1 MTEALSQQELSDL
14 ISRIYDCTLDPSRW
28 EPTLDV
34 MKGAMRVQNAF
45 VHVNDLVGGQML
57 IAASVGIDPFWLDRQ
72 AALWPEVRGILMR
85 VLDSGHSM
93 DEPSVASRFMS
104 RSDLAASRYAQQWG
118 KPQSLVDYMDFF
130 LIHSPTRLAS
140 LGFSR
145 HERDG
150 NITDREIEI
159 GRLLIPHL
167 RRALTISN
175 VLDTQ
180 AVEKARMAEA
190 LDALKLGV
198 VLANEDSRIL
208 HANRVAE
215 QMMREGGPLRDRNGV
230 LRAEG
235 EAASAEINAAI
246 GHAARNET
254 DIGNTGLAVRLTG
267 EHEAAVVAHVLPL
280 AAGELRS
287 RLDPA
292 AVAAVFI
299 NPQVDDAAGATAI
312 AATFGLTPAE
322 TRVAARVLSGKT
334 VAEAAAD
341 VGVAVTTARTHLAS
355 IFAKTGVSRQSEL
368 MRLAAQLAP
377 VAHLSMG
384 E

>member
-1 MTEALSQQELSDL
+1 MTEALSHQDLSDL
-14 ISRIYDCTLDPSRW
+14 ISRVYDCTLDPSRW
-28 EPTLDV
+28 ESTLGV
-34 MKGAMRVQNAF
+34 MKGVMRVQNAF
-45 VHVNDLVGGQML
+45 VHVNDLACGEML
-57 IAASVGIDPFWLDRQ
+57 IAASVGIDARWLDRQ
-72 AALWPEVRGILMR
+72 AALWPEVRDILMR
-85 VLDSGHSM
+85 VLDGGHSI

-104 RSDLAASRYAQQWG
+104 RSQLAASRYAQEWG
-118 KPQSLVDYMDFF
+118 KPQSLIDYMDFF

-150 NITDREIEI
+150 DFTEREIEI

-167 RRALTISN
+167 RRAVTISN

-180 AVEKARMAEA
+180 AIEKARMAEA

-198 VLANEDSRIL
+198 VLANGDSRIL

-246 GHAARNET
+246 GHAARNESG
-254 DIGNTGLAVRLTG
+254 IGNTGLAVRLTG
-267 EHEAAVVAHVLPL
+267 EHEAPVVAHVLPL
-280 AAGELRS
+280 AAGEVRS
-287 RLDPA
+287 RIDPA

-299 NPQVDDAAGATAI
+299 NPAVDDAASAKALAT
-312 AATFGLTPAE
+312 TFGLTPAE
-322 TRVAARVLSGKT
+322 TRVVARVLSGKT
-334 VAEAAAD
+334 VVETAAD
-341 VGVAVTTARTHLAS
+341 IGVAATTARTHLAS

-377 VAHLSMG
+377 AVHEQNG
-384 E
+384 